1 MWYIALV
8 CNFTEF
14 HLPKLWLY
22 QSWQEFH
29 GVWSCFQNCQKG
41 YFHFGTDFTDIVFR
55 RVKKMGCIARRARTS
70 RTLTFEASTK
80 NWAISLSSRIS
91 RSLILLPKFSEG
103 VCLFRQGL
111 HGHCFLKPPPKNG
124 LYRSRRGFHGVWSCF
139 QNFPKGCVRF
149 GTDFTDIGFLSKNK
163 QSVVYC
169 RLQMFISQSILNQ
182 FESNFGFYIS

>member
-1 MWYIALV
+1 MTHPLRVVSLELAHWISLLFLFSSKKKIGGCHFHLKQALQTLPFQAKKMWYIALV

-41 YFHFGTDFTDIVFR
+41 CFHFGTDFTDIVFR

-111 HGHCFLKPPPKNG
+111 HGHCFLKPPQKMG
-124 LYRSRRGFHGVWSCF
+124 YIALVE
-139 QNFPKGCVRF
+139 
-149 GTDFTDIGFLSKNK
+149 DFTEFGLASKT
-163 QSVVYC
+163 
-169 RLQMFISQSILNQ
+169 F
-182 FESNFGFYIS
+182 